1 MSDLTHYEKTVA
13 ERIRL
18 VAEYDPPDMAG
29 VASLLDLPL
38 NDAADFVTTYAAA
51 IDATAQRMAIKGNL
65 LEPKARKLAQKL
77 LDRMLMDVDSLD
89 PLEAAD
95 LIKHPLRIIENA
107 DRVRIAQKADPYAN
121 LPVFNFIIH
130 RGGISAELV
139 ETAHVVDVTAKHVN
153 GKEGADE

>member
-1 MSDLTHYEKTVA
+1 MSDLTHYSKAVA

-18 VAEYDPPDMAG
+18 VAEYDPPNMSG
-29 VASLLDLPL
+29 VASLLDLTL
-38 NDAADFVTTYAAA
+38 ADAADFVATHAAA
-51 IDATAQRMAIKGNL
+51 IDATAERMAITGTL

-77 LDRMLMDVDSLD
+77 LDRMLSDVDSLD

-107 DRVRIAQKADPYAN
+107 DRVRLAQKADANAN

-130 RGGISAELV
+130 RGGITAELL
-139 ETAHVVDVTAKHVN
+139 EPANVVDVPTKHVN
-153 GKEGADE
+153 GKEGADA

>member
-29 VASLLDLPL
+29 VASLLGLPL

-95 LIKHPLRIIENA
+95 LIKHPYASLRTPTVSA
-107 DRVRIAQKADPYAN
+107 
-121 LPVFNFIIH
+121 LPKRQTPTQTCRCLTSSSTVAV
-130 RGGISAELV
+130 SAPNWWKPHTLW
-139 ETAHVVDVTAKHVN
+139 T
-153 GKEGADE
+153 

>member
-1 MSDLTHYEKTVA
+1 MSDLTHYKKAVA

-29 VASLLDLPL
+29 VASLLDLTL
-38 NDAADFVTTYAAA
+38 RDAADFVAAHAAA

-77 LDRMLMDVDSLD
+77 LDRMLTDVDSLD

-107 DRVRIAQKADPYAN
+107 DRVRQAQKADPYAN

-130 RGGISAELV
+130 RDGISAELA
-139 ETAHVVDVTAKHVN
+139 EPANVVDVPTKHVN
-153 GKEGADE
+153 GKEGADA

>member
-1 MSDLTHYEKTVA
+1 MSDLTHYKKTLA

-18 VAEYDPPDMAG
+18 VAEYDPPDMSG
-29 VASLLDLPL
+29 VASLLDMTLS
-38 NDAADFVTTYAAA
+38 DAAEFVAAHA
-51 IDATAQRMAIKGNL
+51 AVIDATAERMAIKGLL

-107 DRVRIAQKADPYAN
+107 DRVRLAQKADANAN

-139 ETAHVVDVTAKHVN
+139 EPANVVDVPAKHLN

>member
-1 MSDLTHYEKTVA
+1 MSDLTHYEKAVA

-29 VASLLDLPL
+29 VASLLDLTL
-38 NDAADFVTTYAAA
+38 DDAADFVATHATA

-77 LDRMLMDVDSLD
+77 LDRMLADVDSLD

-107 DRVRIAQKADPYAN
+107 DRVRLAQKADPYAN

-139 ETAHVVDVTAKHVN
+139 EADNVVEVPAKHLN
-153 GKEGADE
+153 GKGGADE

>member
-29 VASLLDLPL
+29 VASLLDLTL
-38 NDAADFVTTYAAA
+38 DDAADFVTTHAAA

-107 DRVRIAQKADPYAN
+107 DRVRLAQKADANAN

-139 ETAHVVDVTAKHVN
+139 ETAQVVDVTAKHLN

>member
-29 VASLLDLPL
+29 VASLLDLTL
-38 NDAADFVTTYAAA
+38 DDAADFVATHAAA
-51 IDATAQRMAIKGNL
+51 IDATAQRMAIKGHL
-65 LEPKARKLAQKL
+65 LEPKSRKLAQKL
-77 LDRMLMDVDSLD
+77 LDRMLADVDSLD

-107 DRVRIAQKADPYAN
+107 DRVRLAQKADPYAN

-130 RGGISAELV
+130 RGGITAELV
-139 ETAHVVDVTAKHVN
+139 EPANVVDVPAKHLN

>member
-18 VAEYDPPDMAG
+18 VAEYDPADMAG
-29 VASLLDLPL
+29 VAGLLELTQA
-38 NDAADFVTTYAAA
+38 DAADFVAAHAEA
-51 IDATAQRMAIKGNL
+51 IDATAERMALKGEL
-65 LEPKARKLAQKL
+65 LVPKARKLAQKL
-77 LDRMLMDVDSLD
+77 LDRIVVDVDSLD

-107 DRVRIAQKADPYAN
+107 DRVRLAQKADPYAN

-139 ETAHVVDVTAKHVN
+139 EPGNVVDVPAKHVN